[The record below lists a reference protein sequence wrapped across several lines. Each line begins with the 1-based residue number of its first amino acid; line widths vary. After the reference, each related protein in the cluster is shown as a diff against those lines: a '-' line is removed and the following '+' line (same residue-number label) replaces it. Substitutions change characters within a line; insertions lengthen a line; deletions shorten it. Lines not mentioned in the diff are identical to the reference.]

1 MLFKAFPNLCY
12 NFRKV
17 HFSSDSTASLDVAPT
32 ECDSQTVWSSLICK
46 KMSFARSKEI

>member
-1 MLFKAFPNLCY
+1 MLFKAFPNFCY
-12 NFRKV
+12 NFSQV
-17 HFSSDSTASLDVAPT
+17 HFRVTVRPLGVAPT